1 MVSIANLLILVLAT
15 TIALVIQRG
24 WLHRIA
30 VNYIA
35 LALGIL
41 IAVIPWLNQHV
52 TAFNETVFMGGL
64 VAPLLFFDGKEMR
77 LGVVRQQVKS
87 IVGMTVVM
95 ALLALLATGFT
106 LRGLFNFNLPL
117 AFLLAAISIPTDAT
131 ATGAVAQ
138 GVRLPPRAAL
148 NLKLESLF
156 NDASGL
162 ILMSMAL
169 EWYRQGRINYQGT
182 AWSFVYAA
190 IGGVIFGWLVAW
202 GLLVVRHHLY
212 NADTNFTNSLANNGT
227 PAKVL
232 LLLTPFLV
240 YFGAEHFHLSGIIAV
255 VVAGLVGNTE
265 DERSRLVNP
274 ALAYDN
280 QRLIASLQEL
290 MNGAVFVILGVVL
303 VRTIMND
310 RITYGSWTW
319 ISVGVVLYLV
329 NLVIR
334 LGYAKL
340 GMRQTMN
347 EAWTF
352 AFGGVHGTVT
362 LALVMMTERAQ
373 LPTQWFNLLIMAESV
388 LIGLSLIVPT
398 LVFKWLLPPDVSEA
412 EQTQEVNR
420 LRQGMVAHA
429 RQRLNEIYVPLA
441 MRHRLEEDL
450 TAQLGATSMKN
461 LAHQWH
467 ETSHATELSQPEQ
480 IMLGELYYFI
490 FNEEL
495 QYLEMIEYQEEKYRQ
510 VVKILAQE
518 VMLASVVVSQEN

>member
-15 TIALVIQRG
+15 TMALVIQRG

-35 LALGIL
+35 LAMGIL
-41 IAVIPWLNQHV
+41 IAVIPWLNHHV

-77 LGVVRQQVKS
+77 LGEVRQQVKP

-106 LRGLFNFNLPL
+106 LRGVFGFSLPL

-138 GVRLPPRAAL
+138 GVQLPPRAVL

-169 EWYRQGRINYQGT
+169 EWFHQGEINYQGT

-190 IGGVIFGWLVAW
+190 VGGVIFGWLVAW
-202 GLLVVRHHLY
+202 GLLVVRHHLH

-227 PAKVL
+227 PVKVL

-265 DERSRLVNP
+265 DERNRLVNP

-290 MNGAVFVILGVVL
+290 MNGSVFVILGVVL

-319 ISVGVVLYLV
+319 IWVGIVLY
-329 NLVIR
+329 
-334 LGYAKL
+334 
-340 GMRQTMN
+340 
-347 EAWTF
+347 
-352 AFGGVHGTVT
+352 
-362 LALVMMTERAQ
+362 
-373 LPTQWFNLLIMAESV
+373 S
-388 LIGLSLIVPT
+388 
-398 LVFKWLLPPDVSEA
+398 
-412 EQTQEVNR
+412 
-420 LRQGMVAHA
+420 
-429 RQRLNEIYVPLA
+429 
-441 MRHRLEEDL
+441 
-450 TAQLGATSMKN
+450 
-461 LAHQWH
+461 
-467 ETSHATELSQPEQ
+467 
-480 IMLGELYYFI
+480 
-490 FNEEL
+490 
-495 QYLEMIEYQEEKYRQ
+495 
-510 VVKILAQE
+510 
-518 VMLASVVVSQEN
+518 